1 VVLWRLA
8 VLFFCCEAV
17 LAVRFNPG
25 VLYGG
30 VLLALLTLKHYL
42 LFQLQLPTASAYV
55 TLLYSG
61 FTTVCLTLMWR
72 IVVARGPLAG
82 LLARVAFTPG
92 WHRGYKV
99 LRVIGI
105 TEKWTLLLVE
115 PAAMAAFVIYAAMM
129 PVTLHFRPFWHYL
142 GGSGHPLPPLPD
154 VAWPAWWPD
163 AAPWISLILPCLS
176 VMTLIFHNRAEFTMT
191 REGMAQ
197 ARQQQQRA
205 EQGAVAPSGPV
216 LQFPMMEGPR

>member
-1 VVLWRLA
+1 
-8 VLFFCCEAV
+8 
-17 LAVRFNPG
+17 

-72 IVVARGPLAG
+72 IAAARGPLAG

-99 LRVIGI
+99 LRVIGV

-115 PAAMAAFVIYAAMM
+115 PAVIGLFMVHAAMT
-129 PVTLHFRPFWHYL
+129 PVHLRFRPYWHYL
-142 GGSGHPLPPLPD
+142 RGSGQPLPPVPD
-154 VAWPAWWPD
+154 ITWPAWWPD

-176 VMTLIFHNRAEFTMT
+176 VVTLIFHNRAEFAMT

-197 ARQQQQRA
+197 ARLRQQQQA
-205 EQGAVAPSGPV
+205 EEEVTPPSGPA